1 MKFAIVILAAFAL
14 LLAGCAGNS
23 QPAPAPQNN
32 TTVIVPPV
40 VVPPVIV
47 PPVPPE
53 NNTTATTPPSITLA
67 QLSAHNTMN
76 DCWMAI
82 SGNVYDLSTFS
93 NHPGGA
99 AYVPY
104 CGTDATAA
112 YATKG
117 GRGRPHSSRAEAMLP
132 QFFRGTFAG

>member
-14 LLAGCAGNS
+14 LLAGCAGS
-23 QPAPAPQNN
+23 AQPAPVPQNN

-47 PPVPPE
+47 PPASE
-53 NNTTATTPPSITLA
+53 NNTTATPPSGITLA
-67 QLSAHNTMN
+67 QLATHNTMN

-82 SGNVYDLSTFS
+82 SGNVYDLSSFS

-104 CGTDATAA
+104 CGTEATAA
-112 YATKG
+112 FDTKG
-117 GRGRPHSSRAEAMLP
+117 GRGRPHSSRAAGMLP
-132 QFFRGTFAG
+132 QFLVGAYAG